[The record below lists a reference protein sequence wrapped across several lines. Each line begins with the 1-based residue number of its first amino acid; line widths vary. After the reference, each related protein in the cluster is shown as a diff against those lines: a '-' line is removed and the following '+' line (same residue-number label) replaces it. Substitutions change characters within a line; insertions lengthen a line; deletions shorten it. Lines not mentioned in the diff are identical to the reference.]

1 MRQTGTPWALA
12 AFALII
18 SFAALPCAF
27 GATVLI
33 TGANSGIGLEF
44 TKEYIAR
51 GWTVIATHRR
61 AETPPS
67 LAEIAAKS
75 KNLRIE
81 RLDVTKPD
89 DAKALAT
96 KLADVPIDHC
106 ALVRIGRQQ

>member
-1 MRQTGTPWALA
+1 MKQYVQT
-12 AFALII
+12 AFALIV
-18 SFAALPCAF
+18 SLGALPCAF

-33 TGANSGIGLEF
+33 TGANSGIGVEF

-61 AETPPS
+61 SETPPS

-89 DAKALAT
+89 DAKALAAR
-96 KLADVPIDHC
+96 LANVPIDVLINN
-106 ALVRIGRQQ
+106 A